1 MKKKSEVSKKK
12 KATSNKKKEKVVLT
26 AKQKKILNEMAQ
38 AAVALAMDAMESGL
52 RYPSPLQQ
60 LRQAILELEAAFE
73 LERNCCC

>member
-12 KATSNKKKEKVVLT
+12 KAASKKKEKVVLT
-26 AKQKKILNEMAQ
+26 AKQKKVLNEMAQ
-38 AAVALAMDAMESGL
+38 AAVALAMDAMEAGL